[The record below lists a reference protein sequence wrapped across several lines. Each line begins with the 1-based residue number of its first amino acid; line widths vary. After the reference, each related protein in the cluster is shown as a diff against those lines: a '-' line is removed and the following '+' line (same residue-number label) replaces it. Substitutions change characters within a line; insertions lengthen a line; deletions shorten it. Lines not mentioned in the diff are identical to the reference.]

1 MKITDD
7 IGLEYGSSVSEA
19 LYWNQ
24 PEGIG
29 ERYAIDYSH
38 FWLVGGWDESGPD
51 ETALRGVR
59 LMDHWYRRFYK
70 PTVNS
75 PDGVMS
81 YTTEPYNVSIDAE
94 LLKVLTELASLWS
107 IRIVAPSPWN
117 PHKASA
123 TTCIEFFPRKDIYP
137 EWERTTLAHPPRS
150 LEEDPA
156 RNPATVLIGG

>member
-29 ERYAIDYSH
+29 EQYAIDYSQ

-51 ETALRGVR
+51 GTALRSVG
-59 LMDHWYRRFYK
+59 LMDHLYRRFYK
-70 PTVNS
+70 PTDNYD
-75 PDGVMS
+75 DGFMS
-81 YTTEPYNVSIDAE
+81 YTTEPYNVSLNSE
-94 LLKVLTELASLWS
+94 SLKVLTELASLWT
-107 IRIVAPSPWN
+107 IRIIPPSPWN
-117 PHKASA
+117 PDKAIA
-123 TTCIEFFPRKDIYP
+123 TTCFEFFPRKDISP

-150 LEEDPA
+150 FKEDPA
-156 RNPATVLIGG
+156 RS